1 MNAPLQASVHEEDL
15 ARADAYAVLANLLFA
30 APAAGLLEA
39 LHNAQREGDGALT
52 EAWNALCAAS
62 VDAVAIGE
70 EYEALFVSIGKP
82 PVSLYASWY
91 LTGFLMEKPLALLR
105 DDLIALGLA
114 RHDEQRDPEDH
125 IAGEL
130 DVMRHLILS
139 GDPGPV
145 SQARFFRRHLQ
156 PWYGALCAALGE
168 AAEARFYRAVAQ
180 FMSAFLDMERD
191 YFALQADRDG
201 GVK

>member
-1 MNAPLQASVHEEDL
+1 MNAPLQLSVHDEDL

-30 APAAGLLEA
+30 APSSSLLESLVDA
-39 LHNAQREGDGALT
+39 RREGDGELT
-52 EAWNALCAAS
+52 RAWNALCTASTDAA
-62 VDAVAIGE
+62 AIAD
-70 EYEALFVSIGKP
+70 EYAALFVSIGKP

-105 DDLIALGLA
+105 DDLLALGLA
-114 RHDEQRDPEDH
+114 RNSEQHDPEDH

-139 GDPGPV
+139 GDDGPV
-145 SQARFFRRHLQ
+145 SQARFFQRHLQ
-156 PWYGALCAALGE
+156 PWYGALCTSLAA
-168 AAEARFYRAVAQ
+168 ADAARFYRAVAQ

>member
-1 MNAPLQASVHEEDL
+1 MNAPLHPPILEEDL

-30 APAAGLLEA
+30 APAVGLLDA
-39 LHNAQREGDGALT
+39 LSHAQREGGSALT
-52 EAWNALCAAS
+52 AAWNAVCAAS
-62 VDAVAIGE
+62 TDASAIAD
-70 EYEALFVSIGKP
+70 EYAALFVSIGKP

-114 RHDEQRDPEDH
+114 RNNDQHDPEDH

-139 GDPGPV
+139 GDAGPV
-145 SQARFFRRHLQ
+145 SQAQFFQRHLQ
-156 PWYGALCAALGE
+156 PWYAALCRSLADAG
-168 AAEARFYRAVAQ
+168 EARFYRAVAQ